1 MVWFPSMITKTI
13 FSPKAPLMCLLDRC
27 HYIKS
32 FKEIHALLVTCG
44 IFQDRFVQTKVI
56 DFFGRSGNFQYA
68 YDLLYQIQLQCPF
81 TCFPFNSLIAAYA
94 GSSKMPHLAILVFK
108 RLLADGFAPDMY
120 TFPVV
125 LKSCAKFIGVGE
137 GKQVHGVVVKMGF
150 LCDLY
155 VQNALVHVYSVCS
168 ECEDASKLFNEMPV
182 RDVVSWTGLISGC
195 VRGGSFCEAVNWFL
209 KMDVEPNAAT
219 LVSVLVACGRLG
231 DWKMGKGMHGM
242 ICKREFEL
250 DLVVGNALIDMY
262 VKCQCLD
269 DAKHVFDQIPRR
281 DVMAWTS
288 MISGLVQCK
297 RPKEALELFHIMQAS
312 GVEPD
317 KVVLA
322 TVLSACAS
330 LGALDYGRW
339 IHEYIKRWGI
349 ESDTHIGTAMVDM
362 YAKCGCLDTALQ
374 TFHGMHNK
382 NIYSWNALLGGLAMH
397 GHGKEALN
405 HFTQMVKIGIR
416 PNEVTFLAILSA
428 CCHSG
433 LVEEGHRYFD
443 HMTRVYNLAPK
454 IEHYGCMVD
463 LLGRAGLLDEAQDLI
478 RAMPMEPDV
487 LIWGAMLSACK
498 AHGDVKLS
506 QQILRNLLELQS
518 HDSGVYVLLS
528 NIYAT
533 NDRWEDATRLRSLMK
548 VKGIRKAPGSSVV
561 EVNGQT
567 HEFLAGDSDHSQLGE
582 IHLMLNTLMKPANL
596 ERYASED
603 SGKLP

>member
-1 MVWFPSMITKTI
+1 MITKTI

-56 DFFGRSGNFQYA
+56 DFFGSLCWQQQDASPGNF
-68 YDLLYQIQLQCPF
+68 
-81 TCFPFNSLIAAYA
+81 
-94 GSSKMPHLAILVFK
+94 
-108 RLLADGFAPDMY
+108 
-120 TFPVV
+120 
-125 LKSCAKFIGVGE
+125 GVGE

-382 NIYSWNALLGGLAMH
+382 NIYSWNALLG
-397 GHGKEALN
+397 
-405 HFTQMVKIGIR
+405 
-416 PNEVTFLAILSA
+416 
-428 CCHSG
+428 
-433 LVEEGHRYFD
+433 
-443 HMTRVYNLAPK
+443 
-454 IEHYGCMVD
+454 
-463 LLGRAGLLDEAQDLI
+463 
-478 RAMPMEPDV
+478 
-487 LIWGAMLSACK
+487 
-498 AHGDVKLS
+498 DVKLS

-603 SGKLP
+603 SDIFWNRLPKMLTTGVCLELDDIE